1 MKPGEWNTAE
11 MFMDANV
18 VRTFVN
24 DGREH
29 GAVNDGSY
37 GPFALY
43 VGGTG
48 EVRVQEY
55 RDTGTWR
62 RRCGTPDQLL
72 RAIFRK
78 QKRWTLLLLF
88 RGGGGLQ

>member
-1 MKPGEWNTAE
+1 
-11 MFMDANV
+11 MDANV

-29 GAVNDGSY
+29 GAVDEGSY

-48 EVRVQEY
+48 RGSHQKFEVQGPGVE
-55 RDTGTWR
+55 GEG
-62 RRCGTPDQLL
+62 C
-72 RAIFRK
+72 
-78 QKRWTLLLLF
+78 
-88 RGGGGLQ
+88 